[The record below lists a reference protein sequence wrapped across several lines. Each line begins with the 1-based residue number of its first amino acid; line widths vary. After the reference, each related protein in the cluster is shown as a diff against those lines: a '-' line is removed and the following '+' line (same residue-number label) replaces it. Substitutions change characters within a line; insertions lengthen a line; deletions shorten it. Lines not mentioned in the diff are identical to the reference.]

1 LPGLVFTNISRV
13 VFRDAEYVLSAEMA
27 PCALDRVLRSLH
39 AGASWSAVRGL
50 VSTGKVFV
58 DGVRESEPSRRIE
71 AGARIAIRMRS
82 ERHAAPRIPLL
93 HVDREVVVVAK
104 PAGISTVPFELKES
118 ESRGGRRAPSAEPL
132 VLSELVARAL
142 KSRGGPQ
149 APLGIVHRL
158 DKDTSGVLIFARTLS
173 ALRALK
179 QQFRVHSIE
188 RRYLALVHGQPES
201 RTISSRLVQNRG
213 DGLRGSTRDPNLGRM
228 ATTHVKVLEQ
238 FDNAS
243 LVECRLET
251 GRTHQIRIHL
261 SERGHPVLGERVYI
275 REYAGPALQAPR
287 LMLHAAVLGFVLPS
301 SGEPLRFELELPQD
315 MNDVL
320 STLRRAPAGPRG
332 GRR

>member
-1 LPGLVFTNISRV
+1 
-13 VFRDAEYVLSAEMA
+13 
-27 PCALDRVLRSLH
+27 LRSLH
-39 AGASWSAVRGL
+39 AGASWSAVRNL
-50 VSTGKVFV
+50 VVTGKVFV
-58 DGVRESEPSRRIE
+58 EGVRESEPSRRVE

-82 ERHAAPRIPLL
+82 ERNPAPRVQLL

-104 PAGISTVPFELKES
+104 PAGISTVPFELGES
-118 ESRGGRRAPSAEPL
+118 EGKGGRRAPSAEPL

-149 APLGIVHRL
+149 GPLGIVHRL
-158 DKDTSGVLIFARTLS
+158 DKDTSGVLVFARTLS

-188 RRYLALVHGQPES
+188 RRYLALVHGQLES
-201 RTISSRLVQNRG
+201 RTISSRLLRDRG

-275 REYAGPALQAPR
+275 RDYAGPEVQAPR
-287 LMLHAAVLGFVLPS
+287 LMLHAAVLGFVLPAS
-301 SGEPLRFELELPQD
+301 AEPLRFELELPQD
-315 MNDVL
+315 MTDVL
-320 STLRRAPAGPRG
+320 GTLRRARASVRPAV